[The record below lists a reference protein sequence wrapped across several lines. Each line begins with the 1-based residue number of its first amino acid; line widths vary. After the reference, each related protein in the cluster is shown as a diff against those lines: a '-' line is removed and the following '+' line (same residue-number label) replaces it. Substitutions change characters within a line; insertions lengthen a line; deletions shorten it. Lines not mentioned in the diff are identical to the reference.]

1 MTSLILAL
9 LAALPLAAAPSL
21 VEGPSTLVYPAYW
34 HTPMGLHRGT
44 EKLLHA
50 LLGPQARFADPR
62 GLACAHL
69 AEQDGDDDQL
79 CVLGVNSGA
88 AQLVFN
94 PDSASLASFGSP
106 GAGEGQFQSPCGVA
120 MLADGRVAVA
130 DTGNQRVAL
139 LRLAR
144 GRLSWRGS
152 LGPFKGPTW
161 VAYGASGKL
170 WVSEPAADRIL
181 CLSPSGRP
189 LMAISQ
195 GLTQPQAL
203 AVRERGDSSFAPGPG
218 ACYVVD
224 QYHSRLSRYSLEDGR
239 LQARVSIQDCGFPLA
254 YLEGLALDY
263 NGNLYATDRAN
274 ACIHKFDPDLGYLDS
289 WGSPGQSDGHLDQPR
304 GIALYRP
311 YGQLLVLERA
321 SAQYLWLGVDI
332 KGLRLAR
339 QSLPQGTG
347 FMRADFRLTERAS
360 MEAWLEDSQGKPVKQ
375 LAAGLVLPAGAN
387 ALTWDGT
394 LSSGLR
400 APPGRYA
407 LVLKAQALYSS
418 RGAFAKQA
426 RKPFLLR

>member
-1 MTSLILAL
+1 LTSLILAL

-44 EKLLHA
+44 ESLLRA

-69 AEQDGDDDQL
+69 AEQGGDDDQL
-79 CVLGVNSGA
+79 CVLGVNAGA
-88 AQLVFN
+88 GQLVYN
-94 PDSASLASFGSP
+94 PDGASLASYGSFGS
-106 GAGEGQFQSPCGVA
+106 GEGQFKSPCGVA
-120 MLADGRVAVA
+120 MLSDGRVAVA

-139 LRLAR
+139 LRLAG

-161 VAYGASGKL
+161 VAYGASGRL
-170 WVSEPAADRIL
+170 WVSEPGADRIL
-181 CLSPSGRP
+181 CFSPAGRP
-189 LMAISQ
+189 LAGIAQ

-203 AVRERGDSSFAPGPG
+203 AVREQGDASFAPGPG

-224 QYHSRLSRYSLEDGR
+224 QYHSRVSRYSLDGR
-239 LQARVSIQDCGFPLA
+239 LQARLSIQDCGFPLA

-263 NGNLYATDRAN
+263 NGNVYVTDRAN
-274 ACIHKFDPDLGYLDS
+274 ACIHKFSPDLGYLDS
-289 WGSPGQSDGHLDQPR
+289 WGSPGSSDGHLDQPR

-311 YGQLLVLERA
+311 YGQLLVLERD

-347 FMRADFRLTERAS
+347 FLRADFKLTERAS
-360 MEAWLEDSQGKPVKQ
+360 MEAWLEDSQARPVKQ
-375 LAAGLVLPAGAN
+375 LAEGLVLPAGAN

-394 LSSGLR
+394 LAGGRR
-400 APPGRYA
+400 APSGRYT
-407 LVLKAQALYSS
+407 LVLKAQAMYSS

-426 RKPFLLR
+426 RASFLLR